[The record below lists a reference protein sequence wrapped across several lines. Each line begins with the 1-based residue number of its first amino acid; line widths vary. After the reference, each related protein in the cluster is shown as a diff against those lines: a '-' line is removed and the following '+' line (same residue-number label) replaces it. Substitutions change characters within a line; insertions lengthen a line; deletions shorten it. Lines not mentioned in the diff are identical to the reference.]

1 MALDSADEE
10 TLGLINERVNFN
22 KLSSVHGWYIY
33 VSNVLGLK

>member
-22 KLSSVHGWYIY
+22 KLSSAKLSTWVVYIC
-33 VSNVLGLK
+33 